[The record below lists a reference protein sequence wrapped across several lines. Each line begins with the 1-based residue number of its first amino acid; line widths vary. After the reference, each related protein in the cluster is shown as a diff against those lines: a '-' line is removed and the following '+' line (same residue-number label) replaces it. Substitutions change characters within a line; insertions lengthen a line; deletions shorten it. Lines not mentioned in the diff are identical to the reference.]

1 MSFENSTDRTV
12 HTKYYLPAVEIKDY
26 NVMIDGLNI
35 FDPPV
40 KNNLK
45 TYDNIQKIAI
55 DQGDDYTAGYLL
67 DYNYLNNYDKMI
79 AIDLSKQ
86 QALDSDLKAVQQINF
101 TGNLSRGRNINDITT
116 MFFIT
121 EEEKETILDFS
132 RGTVKVL

>member
-1 MSFENSTDRTV
+1 MSFKNSTDRTV

-35 FDPPV
+35 FDQPV

-67 DYNYLNNYDKMI
+67 DYNYLNNYGKMI

-101 TGNLSRGRNINDITT
+101 KGNLSRGRNINDITT
-116 MFFIT
+116 MFFII

-132 RGTVKVL
+132 QGTVKVL

>member
-1 MSFENSTDRTV
+1 MSFKNSTDRTV

-35 FDPPV
+35 FDQPV

-67 DYNYLNNYDKMI
+67 DYNYLNNYGKMI

-116 MFFIT
+116 MFFII

-132 RGTVKVL
+132 QGTVKVL